1 MKSLVR
7 KAPHLLKDWDG
18 IAKKIRQ
25 YGRITV
31 FLDFDGTLVAIAPRP
46 DQVRLMPATRK
57 ILQRLAKHPHA
68 TLVVVSGRRRAE
80 LLEYIGI
87 PGIHY
92 FGLYGWEGSAKSS
105 LSKSVRATLGRA
117 GSALK
122 PLLNAY
128 PSLWVEN
135 KRSSLSV
142 HLLDVPAALQPRI
155 RRELRTI
162 LKPFRATLHAVGNIR
177 DVEILPRS
185 IRGKGKAVSRFLA
198 QPAHHKSFPL
208 YFGDDF
214 SDESGFAA
222 VRRGASVHVG
232 TRRPTRAQYRLRNP
246 VEVTAALAKL
256 EASLCES

>member
-7 KAPHLLKDWDG
+7 KAPHLLKNWDG

-57 ILQRLAKHPHA
+57 ILQRLAKDPHA

-92 FGLYGWEGSAKSS
+92 FGLYGWEGSAKSL
-105 LSKSVRATLGRA
+105 LSKSVRATLRRA
-117 GSALK
+117 SSALK
-122 PLLNAY
+122 PLLKAH

-142 HLLDVPAALQPRI
+142 HLLDVPAAVQPRI
-155 RRELRTI
+155 RRELSAI

-198 QPAHHKSFPL
+198 QPAHRKSFPL

-256 EASLCES
+256 QANLSES